1 MDLQD
6 FVDNYRSGDE
16 DVYDDSIV
24 YGDGY
29 DDYEGEC
36 FYLSTDDDE
45 GEGTIPNDARIL
57 GDEKKKPDMSGTRM
71 EKELS
76 SHHLSGDGEKTNMD
90 IEDKALEEN
99 MATERK
105 KKEKRKSQEDGVESE
120 QNSGMEIAIEV
131 KKKKDSISKNDVQ
144 KDGIETSV
152 EVKVLHKDEAIKE
165 QIPSIHSTTCAKAA
179 YNS

>member
-144 KDGIETSV
+144 FMGMVMMIMRVNVFIYPRMMKMVNRTRGLFQS
-152 EVKVLHKDEAIKE
+152 
-165 QIPSIHSTTCAKAA
+165 
-179 YNS
+179 